1 MNYFNPQDCRF
12 PSTGVYRCILVV
24 YSTNENYV
32 STVSKIATALELD
45 PKYTMNSRMVSLSN
59 DYASLVSASVG
70 VPVTVTSYQIANP
83 TLSPSSAPADIYSSS
98 LLRNKM
104 ISKGQSAIL
113 LLCEKYSLTSICV

>member
-24 YSTNENYV
+24 YSTNEDYV

-45 PKYTMNSRMVSLSN
+45 PKYTMNSRMVSLGN

-83 TLSPSSAPADIYSSS
+83 TLSPSRAPADIYSSS
-98 LLRNKM
+98 LLRNKE
-104 ISKGQSAIL
+104 ISKGRSAIL
-113 LLCEKYSLTSICV
+113 LSYKQH